1 VPGLLASNWLNCHK
15 VAQKIEVKFHRM
27 TIPNTEDVIRR
38 FNRDTA
44 WLATGILGVLII
56 ATLLIGVQER
66 SPKRDDR
73 TEEASRPQN
82 NLMLNGKPATR
93 LTAVDVNQESSNDIT
108 VPKQAPSG
116 DRGYTENSPQ
126 EDASPQM
133 ETATPPPTQHRR

>member
-1 VPGLLASNWLNCHK
+1 
-15 VAQKIEVKFHRM
+15 M
-27 TIPNTEDVIRR
+27 TLPNTQDVIRR

-44 WLATGILGVLII
+44 WLAMGILGVLII

-73 TEEASRPQN
+73 TEEASQAQN

-93 LTAVDVNQESSNDIT
+93 FTAVDVNQESSNDKTIPEQ
-108 VPKQAPSG
+108 VPSG
-116 DRGYTENSPQ
+116 DRGYTEISPQ

-133 ETATPPPTQHRR
+133 ETSTPPPTQHRR